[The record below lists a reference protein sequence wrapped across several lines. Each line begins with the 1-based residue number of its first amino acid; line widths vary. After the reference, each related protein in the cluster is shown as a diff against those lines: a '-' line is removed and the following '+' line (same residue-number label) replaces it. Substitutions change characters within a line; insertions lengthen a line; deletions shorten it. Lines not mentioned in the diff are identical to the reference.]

1 MRKTTI
7 IALAIAATM
16 ATMFASCQDELP
28 TTTATVV
35 TDSSLVKTDTA
46 AVGTTTVTGPP
57 AVK

>member
-7 IALAIAATM
+7 IALAIA